1 MRTFTAPMS
10 AKLESRSLPGLW
22 RRGLALGCAALVL
35 TLAVFAASP
44 SAHGLLHDD
53 DYCHA
58 AHDEGCA
65 VVMFAS
71 GVSLPVAPIAITPPT
86 AVAQAI
92 SPVTAADVFLVSPRY
107 LRQPERGPPSNR
119 VS

>member
-1 MRTFTAPMS
+1 MS
-10 AKLESRSLPGLW
+10 AVFDFRLLTGLV

-35 TLAVFAASP
+35 ALSVFAASP

-53 DYCHA
+53 DHQHA
-58 AHDEGCA
+58 LFDDACA

-71 GVSLPVAPIAITPPT
+71 GVSLPFAT
-86 AVAQAI
+86 
-92 SPVTAADVFLVSPRY
+92 SVTAPPSDLVQRVKPGAAAEVFLVSPRY
-107 LRQPERGPPSNR
+107 LRQPERGPPSGW